1 MNLINKSCL
10 GCLLSSKRKLLIL
23 IIASILWVFIFSAS
37 LAQANQNTLWFSN
50 FSERVSLKRDGKQR
64 EVYHIPNGID
74 LKVSSQMLIKVEEK
88 NDVDEILKKYSSVTN
103 LVLVYEG
110 FGFSYYRIKISNTSQ
125 MQILIDKLEKEKG
138 VLLVQPDLLQLNSQ
152 KRVNRKTN
160 EHFKVNDFREYL
172 SQIGMVEKWRRTK
185 GKGVKLAII
194 DDGFFM
200 DHEDLQQTK
209 IIFSYDIEMQ
219 KLNARP
225 KRKIDKH
232 GTQVAGIIFSQH
244 NSIGIDGIAPDS
256 GLIAIRHSNTWTSD
270 SLLAFN
276 LARMSGA
283 DIINCSWLSPFLL
296 EPLSDI
302 VNDLAENGRNGKGVV
317 IVFAAGNGG
326 KSLQG
331 GETEASMP
339 NVISVGAL
347 DENGNPLAFSN
358 YGPMVQYY
366 AYGAGFLTTSANG
379 NFYSVFRGTSLAAP
393 ILSGYTALLLAE
405 NNTLT
410 LSQVKKKLK
419 KVFSLNQSEISK

>member
-37 LAQANQNTLWFSN
+37 LAQANQDTLWFSN
-50 FSERVSLKRDGKQR
+50 FSERVSLKRDGKQL
-64 EVYHIPNGID
+64 EVYHITNGIN
-74 LKVSSQMLIKVEEK
+74 LKISSQILIKIEEK
-88 NDVDEILKKYSSVTN
+88 KDVDEILTKYPDVTN
-103 LVLVYEG
+103 LALVYEG
-110 FGFSYYRIKISNTSQ
+110 LGFSYYRIKISNISQ

-138 VLLVQPDLLQLNSQ
+138 VLLVQPDLLQLINQRRTHS
-152 KRVNRKTN
+152 KTN
-160 EHFKVNDFREYL
+160 EHFKVTDYRQYL
-172 SQIGMVEKWRRTK
+172 SQIGVIEKWRRTK

-194 DDGFFM
+194 DDGFLI
-200 DHEDLQQTK
+200 DHEDLRQTK
-209 IIFSYDIEMQ
+209 IIFAYDIETQ
-219 KLNARP
+219 TLNARP
-225 KRKIDKH
+225 KREIDKH

-244 NSIGIDGIAPDS
+244 NSFGIDGIAPDS

-283 DIINCSWLSPFLL
+283 DIINCSWSSPFLL

-302 VNDLAENGRNGKGVV
+302 VNDLAVNGRNGKGVV
-317 IVFAAGNGG
+317 IVFAAGNEG
-326 KSLQG
+326 KSLQR

-339 NVISVGAL
+339 NIVSVGAL

-358 YGPMVQYY
+358 YGPMVKYY
-366 AYGAGFLTTSANG
+366 AHGARVLTTSANG
-379 NFYSVFRGTSLAAP
+379 NYYSVFRGTSLAAP
-393 ILSGYTALLLAE
+393 IVSGYTALLLAE